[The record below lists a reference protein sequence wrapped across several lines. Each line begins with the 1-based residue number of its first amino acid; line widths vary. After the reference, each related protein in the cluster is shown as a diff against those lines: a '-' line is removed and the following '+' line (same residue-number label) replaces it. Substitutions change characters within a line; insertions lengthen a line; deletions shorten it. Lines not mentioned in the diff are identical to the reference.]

1 MVTPPENTA
10 IIHTTVA
17 EMQAAASSMSSSLQA
32 FREVLQA
39 SVPAGL
45 SSPAKA
51 SPAVQTDPDW
61 IEWDELATMLPPL
74 HECQQ
79 IFHCF
84 FDEVRDSV
92 SAFGGSLLSTL
103 RQLAWSI
110 ASVDQEGFETMWEEA
125 STAKR
130 AVPRH
135 RAALVCALIA
145 VVRLLA
151 PKCHPAAQLKDR
163 PQTDHRQ
170 QMENTAALLDVF
182 YQYADEGV
190 DVKQPQYTGNE
201 IYVDPRVLEFEKR
214 FRQLEAEALFCYY
227 CASAGLRKRGF
238 YNLGRAIRL
247 AKSIE
252 LFDEHWWKGPKSCA
266 GGLPGISLSLIGAL
280 SRRLSSTRVC

>member
-1 MVTPPENTA
+1 
-10 IIHTTVA
+10 
-17 EMQAAASSMSSSLQA
+17 
-32 FREVLQA
+32 
-39 SVPAGL
+39 
-45 SSPAKA
+45 
-51 SPAVQTDPDW
+51 
-61 IEWDELATMLPPL
+61 
-74 HECQQ
+74 
-79 IFHCF
+79 
-84 FDEVRDSV
+84 
-92 SAFGGSLLSTL
+92 
-103 RQLAWSI
+103 
-110 ASVDQEGFETMWEEA
+110 MWEEA

-130 AVPRH
+130 TVPRP

-151 PKCHPAAQLKDR
+151 PRCHPAAQLKDR

-170 QMENTAALLDVF
+170 QMENAAAQLDVF

-247 AKSIE
+247 ARSIE
-252 LFDEHWWKGPKSCA
+252 LFDERWWRGPKRYEE
-266 GGLPGISLSLIGAL
+266 LRRGIAWDLIVID
-280 SRRLSSTRVC
+280 RCVV